1 MTERWRLD
9 LHVHTRYSYDCLSPV
24 EEVLRV
30 ARERGLDKVAITDH
44 NEIEGA
50 FAARALDPGR
60 VIVGEEVRTAEGFDL
75 IGLFLNEKIPAHTPA
90 REAARAIREQGGVV
104 YVPHPF
110 AAGKG
115 GGGAFLDALLPWI
128 DVVEVFNAR
137 LHRAGL
143 NRRAQR
149 WAVEHGR
156 PGGAGSDA
164 HSHTEIGRA
173 SVDVPPF
180 EGRDGLLAAL
190 AQGRVCGASSS
201 PHVHLYSTWAK
212 VWKAVRPDSAPAG
225 AGPGRGAP
233 GPGSGTPR

>member
-1 MTERWRLD
+1 MSARWRLD
-9 LHVHTRYSYDCLSPV
+9 LHVHTRFSYDCLSPV

-30 ARERGLDKVAITDH
+30 ARRRGLDRVAITDH

-50 FAARALDPGR
+50 LSARALDPER
-60 VIVGEEVRTAEGFDL
+60 VIVGEEVRTAEGFDV
-75 IGLFLNEKIPAHTPA
+75 IGLFLNERIPGHAPA
-90 REAARAIREQGGVV
+90 LEVARAIREQGGVV

-110 AAGKG
+110 AGGKG
-115 GGGAFLDALLPWI
+115 GGGAFLDTLLPWI
-128 DVVEVFNAR
+128 DAVEVFNAR

-149 WAVEHGR
+149 WAVQHGR

-164 HSHTEIGRA
+164 HTLAEVGRA

-180 EGRDGLLAAL
+180 DGRAGFLAAL
-190 AQGRVCGASSS
+190 AAGRICGAHSS

-212 VWKAVRPDSAPAG
+212 VWKAVRPGAAPAG

-233 GPGSGTPR
+233 GPGSWVDR